1 MINKWKKQLIIM
13 RYRSSHPE
21 VFLGKCVLKICN
33 RFTGEHP
40 CRSTISIKLLHNFFE
55 IALRH
60 GCSSVN
66 LLHIFRAPFP
76 KNTSGRLLIS
86 IVKVKIVMHVFNFLH
101 DVMLKGDGLLR
112 IIFRKRFEEK
122 YKHTKVALNFV
133 IRQCFS

>member
-55 IALRH
+55 IALLH

-76 KNTSGRLLIS
+76 KNTSGRLLLEI
-86 IVKVKIVMHVFNFLH
+86 F
-101 DVMLKGDGLLR
+101 GGLLTGLSKELDVLVMTYFLR
-112 IIFRKRFEEK
+112 
-122 YKHTKVALNFV
+122 N
-133 IRQCFS
+133 